1 MKMLLSL
8 SLLLTLF
15 LGQSVMAEEHP
26 YVPFEAN
33 PLSIKLSK
41 DGTGIVKNIYC
52 WMCDYKIVNIT
63 ADTKAYENGTE
74 VSIQEARKRNGKSA
88 LVAFDPY
95 TRKVQTI
102 RWSKEIK
109 K

>member
-1 MKMLLSL
+1 MKMLITFSCVLMMFLS
-8 SLLLTLF
+8 
-15 LGQSVMAEEHP
+15 QSAMAEKHP

-52 WMCDYKIVNIT
+52 WICDYKIVNIT
-63 ADTKAYENGTE
+63 AKTKAYKNGIQ

-95 TRKVQTI
+95 TREIQTI
-102 RWSKEIK
+102 RWSEPR
-109 K
+109 